1 MPEHKMQSGDGPPTI
16 SLQLVPK
23 MLSPLTSVW
32 SPKAFVVSFKLET
45 NPEILVKKAKAAL
58 DKYHHKLV
66 IGNLLHSRKFEVVLV
81 SPDNEETIQL
91 SERDRDTGVEI
102 EKYLVAEVVRRHEMF
117 RTEVSITTKPR
128 K

>member
-1 MPEHKMQSGDGPPTI
+1 MQSGDGPPTI

-45 NPEILVKKAKAAL
+45 DPKILVKKAKAAL

-81 SPDNEETIQL
+81 SPDSEETIKL
-91 SERDRDTGVEI
+91 NEKDKVAGVEI
-102 EKYLVAEVVRRHEMF
+102 EKYLVAEVVRRHQMF
-117 RTEVSITTKPR
+117 QSQNNNGK
-128 K
+128 